1 MSEEM
6 RHALP
11 KGYEIEGYRIE
22 KVLGAGGF
30 GVTYLAHEIAINR
43 RVAIKEYLPN
53 GIAARGRDDVSV
65 HPISAADRENFQ
77 WGLDR
82 FRKEAQTLVTFRHNN
97 IVTVYRYFEANGTA
111 FLVMAYEDGESLA
124 KILERAGTLTE
135 DEINDLLG
143 PLLDGLAHVHGVGF
157 LHRDIK
163 PGNIYIRRDG
173 SPVLLDFGA
182 ARQALGGRSQSLTS
196 IVSAGYAPF
205 EQYTTRGNQGAWTDI
220 YALGGVLYR
229 ATTGERP
236 PDSPD
241 RIRDDPY
248 VPAVQVA
255 AGKYSETLLAAIDAA
270 LAVDEAHRPQ
280 SVAEWRTLF
289 EGGQLP
295 ARAAQPVP
303 GQEGA
308 TLRPAQGAS
317 AQLAT
322 GRPAATQPAKAA
334 PAATA
339 APNATAAMTQAP
351 RPKRG
356 ALAAAVIAGG
366 LLVLGAA
373 GAGAYF
379 YLDSQGE
386 SQAATF
392 IGKARTAIL
401 AGSLDE
407 AERLIADA
415 EKAKKDHPD
424 LDRIRAELKTARAAE
439 QAKIGQAG
447 TLLAQARAAI
457 QRRDLATAERL
468 IEQAAQLAP
477 SHPDLAGA
485 REALRAAKENASADQ
500 QVRTL
505 LGRAREAIAR
515 RAFDEAERLIADA
528 AKLSPNHAELA
539 SVREEL
545 RRAKDAGERTA
556 QVQRLLAQARDAIR
570 AKNFAEAERLIAELA
585 RLVPAGDRDLTAIRA
600 ELDAAKRGSPPDTN
614 ALDRLLEEARDAI
627 LRKDFATARRKL
639 DEAARISPS
648 DAGLA
653 QLRKQLADAE
663 AKERPGNG
671 TDYSNVTKTPNNLCR
686 PGTQRMVEATR
697 KLTLPAERYCTDA
710 DWSVRNVRAE
720 GANLLWRVPFTDG
733 HVDCA
738 CVRGT
743 GGTTTVPPPGTRTP
757 VPGVTKSPTNMCQ
770 PGSMRYVD
778 ATRTLALP
786 GVRYCST
793 PNWHVRDATTDGAGL
808 YWRVIF
814 SDGHVNCQC
823 TRSSAD
829 ATPSTELT
837 AVPGVTKT
845 PNNLCVTG
853 TQRMV
858 RTTLQLTLPSQR
870 YCTDADWSV
879 ADVKTDG
886 TTLFWNVPFTEG
898 VVACSC
904 RKR

>member
-43 RVAIKEYLPN
+43 RVAIKEYLPS

-65 HPISAADRENFQ
+65 HPLSAADRENFQ

-135 DEINDLLG
+135 EEINDLLG
-143 PLLDGLAHVHGVGF
+143 PLLDGLEHVHGVGF

-248 VPAVQVA
+248 VPAVRAA

-270 LAVDEAHRPQ
+270 LRVDEADRPQ
-280 SVAEWRTLF
+280 SVAEWRILFAGGTLP
-289 EGGQLP
+289 GRAP
-295 ARAAQPVP
+295 AQRD
-303 GQEGA
+303 EGA
-308 TLRPAQGAS
+308 TLGPALGAS

-322 GRPAATQPAKAA
+322 GQPTAGRAGQTGATGSTGQR
-334 PAATA
+334 
-339 APNATAAMTQAP
+339 Q

-356 ALAAAVIAGG
+356 MVAAVVLAGG

-379 YLDSQGE
+379 FLDSQGE
-386 SQAATF
+386 TQAADL
-392 IGKARTAIL
+392 IGKARAAIVSG
-401 AGSLDE
+401 ALDE
-407 AERLIADA
+407 AERLIAEA
-415 EKAKKDHPD
+415 EKAKKGHPD
-424 LDRIRAELKTARAAE
+424 LERVKSELKVARAAE
-439 QAKIGQAG
+439 QAKIQQAG
-447 TLLAQARAAI
+447 ALLGQARAAI
-457 QRRDLATAERL
+457 QRRDFASAERL
-468 IEQAAQLAP
+468 IEQAAQMAP
-477 SHPDLAGA
+477 AHPDLAA
-485 REALRAAKENASADQ
+485 VREALRAAKESASTDQ
-500 QVRTL
+500 QVRAL

-515 RAFDEAERLIADA
+515 RAFDDAERLIEEA
-528 AKLSPNHAELA
+528 AKLAPGHAELA
-539 SVREEL
+539 GAREEL
-545 RRAKDAGERTA
+545 RRARESGERTA
-556 QVQRLLAQARDAIR
+556 QIQRLLAQARDAIR
-570 AKNFAEAERLIAELA
+570 AKNYAEAERHIADLA
-585 RLVPAGDRDLTAIRA
+585 RIVPAGDRDLATIRS
-600 ELDAAKRGSPPDTN
+600 ELEAARRGTPPDTN
-614 ALDRLLEEARDAI
+614 VLDRVLEEARDAI
-627 LRKDFATARRKL
+627 ARKDFETARRKL
-639 DEAARISPS
+639 DEAARISPA
-648 DAGLA
+648 DAGVA
-653 QLRKQLADAE
+653 QIRKQLADAE
-663 AKERPGNG
+663 AKERSGSD
-671 TDYSNVTKTPNNLCR
+671 TDYSKVTKTPNNLCR

-697 KLTLPAERYCTDA
+697 KLTLPAVRYCTDA
-710 DWSVRNVRAE
+710 DWSVRDVRAE

-738 CVRGT
+738 CVRGA
-743 GGTTTVPPPGTRTP
+743 GGTTPVPTPGARTP
-757 VPGVTKSPTNMCQ
+757 VPGVTRSPLTMCQ
-770 PGSMRYVD
+770 PNSARYVD
-778 ATRTLALP
+778 ATRQLALP
-786 GVRYCST
+786 GARYCTT
-793 PNWHVRDATTDGAGL
+793 PNWHVRDATTDGASL
-808 YWRVIF
+808 YWRVVF

-823 TRSSAD
+823 SRSSAD
-829 ATPSTELT
+829 EAPKAPTTELT
-837 AVPGVTKT
+837 SVPGVTTT
-845 PNNLCVTG
+845 PNNLCVNG

-858 RTTLQLTLPSQR
+858 RTTRKLTLPSQR
-870 YCTDADWSV
+870 YCTDSDWRV

-886 TTLFWNVPFTEG
+886 TSIFWNVPFTEG

>member
-43 RVAIKEYLPN
+43 KVAIKEYLPS

-77 WGLDR
+77 WGLER

-135 DEINDLLG
+135 EEINDIIV
-143 PLLDGLAHVHGVGF
+143 PLLAGLEHVHSVGF

-205 EQYTTRGNQGAWTDI
+205 EQYTTRGNQGPWTDI
-220 YALGGVLYR
+220 YAFGGVLYR

-248 VPAVQVA
+248 VPARQAA
-255 AGKYSETLLAAIDAA
+255 AGKYSDALLGAIDAA
-270 LAVDEAHRPQ
+270 LEVDEANRPQ

-295 ARAAQPVP
+295 ERAPVP
-303 GQEGA
+303 AGREGS
-308 TLRPAQGAS
+308 TLRPGQGPS
-317 AQLAT
+317 AQLQT
-322 GRPAATQPAKAA
+322 GRPIAAQAGQTAPTGPIAQAK
-334 PAATA
+334 
-339 APNATAAMTQAP
+339 P
-351 RPKRG
+351 RRG
-356 ALAAAVIAGG
+356 MLAAAVIAGG

-379 YLDSQGE
+379 LLDSQGQT
-386 SQAATF
+386 QATEL
-392 IGKARTAIL
+392 IGKARAAITS
-401 AGSLDE
+401 GNLDE
-407 AERLIADA
+407 AERHIADA
-415 EKAKKDHPD
+415 EKAKRDHPE
-424 LDRIRAELKTARAAE
+424 LDKIRAELQAARAAE
-439 QAKIGQAG
+439 QDKIRRAG
-447 TLLAQARAAI
+447 TLLTQARAAI
-457 QRRDLATAERL
+457 LRRDFPAAERL
-468 IEQAAQLAP
+468 IDQAAQIAPNHPELA
-477 SHPDLAGA
+477 AV
-485 REALRAAKENASADQ
+485 REALRAAKEGASTDQ
-500 QVRTL
+500 QVRSL
-505 LGRAREAIAR
+505 LSRAREAIAR
-515 RAFDEAERLIADA
+515 RAFDEAERLIAEA
-528 AKLSPNHAELA
+528 ARLAPNHAELA

-545 RRAKDAGERTA
+545 RRAKESGERSE
-556 QVQRLLAQARDAIR
+556 QVQRLLSQARAAIR
-570 AKNFAEAERLIAELA
+570 AKNFDEAERLIGELA
-585 RLVPAGDRDLTAIRA
+585 RLVPANDRDLAAIRS
-600 ELDAAKRGSPPDTN
+600 ELDAAKRGSTPDTN

-627 LRKDFATARRKL
+627 LRRDFDTARRKL
-639 DEAARISPS
+639 DEAARISPN

-663 AKERPGNG
+663 RGSSPG
-671 TDYSNVTKTPNNLCR
+671 TDYSKITKTPNNLCQA
-686 PGTQRMVEATR
+686 GTQRMVEATR
-697 KLTLPAERYCTDA
+697 KLTLPAIRYCTDA
-710 DWSVRNVRAE
+710 DWNVRDVRAQ

-738 CVRGT
+738 CVRGA
-743 GGTTTVPPPGTRTP
+743 GGTTTTPDRGPRTA

-770 PGSMRYVD
+770 PGSMRYID
-778 ATRTLALP
+778 ATRSLPLP
-786 GVRYCST
+786 GSRYCT
-793 PNWHVRDATTDGAGL
+793 TADWNVREVTTDGVSL

-829 ATPSTELT
+829 ATPTTPTTPSTT
-837 AVPGVTKT
+837 MTTIPNVNTT

-858 RTTLQLTLPSQR
+858 RTTRKLTLPSHR
-870 YCTDADWSV
+870 YCTDSDWRVSGV
-879 ADVKTDG
+879 QTDG
-886 TTLFWNVPFTEG
+886 TNIYWNVPFTEG
-898 VVACSC
+898 AVSCSC

>member
-22 KVLGAGGF
+22 RVLGAGGF

-43 RVAIKEYLPN
+43 KVAIKEYLPS

-65 HPISAADRENFQ
+65 HPLSESDRENFQ
-77 WGLDR
+77 WGLER

-135 DEINDLLG
+135 EEINDIIV
-143 PLLDGLAHVHGVGF
+143 PLLAGLEHVHSVGF

-205 EQYTTRGNQGAWTDI
+205 EQYTTRGNQGPWTDI
-220 YALGGVLYR
+220 YAFGGVLYR
-229 ATTGERP
+229 ATVGDRP

-248 VPAVQVA
+248 VPAVQAA
-255 AGKYSETLLAAIDAA
+255 AGKYSETLLTAIDAA
-270 LAVDEAHRPQ
+270 LQVDEANRPQ

-295 ARAAQPVP
+295 ARAAQP
-303 GQEGA
+303 GRREEG
-308 TLRPAQGAS
+308 TLRPGQGAS
-317 AQLAT
+317 AQLPT
-322 GRPAATQPAKAA
+322 GRPIPKQAGPTA
-334 PAATA
+334 PTGPTA
-339 APNATAAMTQAP
+339 PPPKP
-351 RPKRG
+351 RRG
-356 ALAAAVIAGG
+356 MLAAAVIAGG
-366 LLVLGAA
+366 ILLLGVA

-379 YLDSQGE
+379 FLDSQGE
-386 SQAATF
+386 TQATEF
-392 IGKARTAIL
+392 IGKARAAIT

-415 EKAKKDHPD
+415 EKAKKGHPD
-424 LDRIRAELKTARAAE
+424 LDKIKAELQAARAQE
-439 QAKIGQAG
+439 QAKIRQAG
-447 TLLAQARAAI
+447 TLLAQARTAI
-457 QRRDLATAERL
+457 QQRNLTRAEQL

-477 SHPDLAGA
+477 NHPDLAAA
-485 REALRAAKENASADQ
+485 RDALRAAKESAGTDQ

-505 LGRAREAIAR
+505 LSRAREAIGR
-515 RAFDEAERLIADA
+515 RAFDEAERLIAEA
-528 AKLSPNHAELA
+528 AKLSPSHADLA
-539 SVREEL
+539 AVREEL
-545 RRAKDAGERTA
+545 RRAKESGERSA
-556 QVQRLLAQARDAIR
+556 QVQRLLTQARDAIR
-570 AKNFAEAERLIAELA
+570 ARNFTEAERLIGELA
-585 RLVPAGDRDLTAIRA
+585 RLVPANDRDLAALRS
-600 ELDAAKRGSPPDTN
+600 ELEAAKRGSPPDTA

-627 LRKDFATARRKL
+627 QRKDFDTARRKL

-653 QLRKQLADAE
+653 QLRRELADAE
-663 AKERPGNG
+663 AKERPGPG
-671 TDYSNVTKTPNNLCR
+671 TDYSKITKTPTNLCR

-697 KLTLPAERYCTDA
+697 KLSLPEVRYCTDA
-710 DWSVRNVRAE
+710 DWNVRNVRAE

-738 CVRGT
+738 CVRGA
-743 GGTTTVPPPGTRTP
+743 GGTTTDPTPGRRTP
-757 VPGVTKSPTNMCQ
+757 VSGVTKTPMNMCQ
-770 PGSMRYVD
+770 PGSMRYVN
-778 ATRTLALP
+778 ATRTLPLP
-786 GVRYCST
+786 GQRYCSSADW
-793 PNWHVRDATTDGAGL
+793 NVREVATDGVSL

-814 SDGHVNCQC
+814 SDGYVNCQC

-829 ATPSTELT
+829 STPTTPATPSTTMT
-837 AVPGVTKT
+837 AIPNVQTT
-845 PNNLCVTG
+845 PNNLCVSG

-858 RTTLQLTLPSQR
+858 RTTRKLTLPGHR
-870 YCTDADWSV
+870 YCTDSDWRV
-879 ADVKTDG
+879 NGVQTDG
-886 TTLFWNVPFTEG
+886 TNIYWNVPFTEG
-898 VVACSC
+898 TVACAC

>member
-1 MSEEM
+1 MTEEM

-30 GVTYLAHEIAINR
+30 GITYLAHEISINR
-43 RVAIKEYLPN
+43 KVAIKEYLPS

-65 HPISAADRENFQ
+65 HPLSSSDRENFQ

-82 FRKEAQTLVTFRHNN
+82 FRKEAQTLVTFHHNN

-135 DEINDLLG
+135 EEIHDILV
-143 PLLDGLAHVHGVGF
+143 PLLSGLEHVHKAGF

-220 YALGGVLYR
+220 YAFGGVLYR

-248 VPAVQVA
+248 VPAVKAA
-255 AGKYSETLLAAIDAA
+255 AGKYSETLLVAIDAA
-270 LAVDEAHRPQ
+270 LEVDEARRPQ
-280 SVAEWRTLF
+280 SVAEWRGLFQGQPLAARPEGTLR
-289 EGGQLP
+289 P
-295 ARAAQPVP
+295 DS
-303 GQEGA
+303 A
-308 TLRPAQGAS
+308 TLRPGQGSS

-322 GRPAATQPAKAA
+322 GRRATG
-334 PAATA
+334 TA
-339 APNATAAMTQAP
+339 AKTQAP
-351 RPKRG
+351 KSRRG
-356 ALAAAVIAGG
+356 MLAAAVIAGS

-373 GAGAYF
+373 GAGTYF
-379 YLDSQGE
+379 YLHSQDE
-386 SQAATF
+386 QQAAEM
-392 IGKARTAIL
+392 IGKARSAITAG
-401 AGSLDE
+401 ALDD

-424 LDRIRAELKTARAAE
+424 LDKVKLELKAARAAE
-439 QAKIGQAG
+439 QAKIGQARV
-447 TLLAQARAAI
+447 LLGQARAAI
-457 QRRDLATAERL
+457 ARRDFASAERF
-468 IEQAAQLAP
+468 IDQAAQLAP
-477 SHPDLAGA
+477 NLGEIADVRAALKSA
-485 REALRAAKENASADQ
+485 REGAGVDE
-500 QVRTL
+500 QVRAL
-505 LGRAREAIAR
+505 LTRARQAIGR

-528 AKLSPNHAELA
+528 AKLSPSHADLA
-539 SVREEL
+539 AIREEL
-545 RRAKDAGERTA
+545 RRAKESGERSA
-556 QVQRLLAQARDAIR
+556 EVQRLLQQARAAIQ
-570 AKNFAEAERLIAELA
+570 AKNFPEAERLIAELA
-585 RLVPAGDRDLTAIRA
+585 KLLPANAYELATIRS
-600 ELDAAKRGSPPDTN
+600 ELEAARRGTSDAT

-627 LRKDFATARRKL
+627 LKKDFATARRKL
-639 DEAARISPS
+639 DEAARISPN

-653 QLRKQLADAE
+653 QLRQELADAE
-663 AKERPGNG
+663 AKSRGNG
-671 TDYSNVTKTPNNLCR
+671 TDYSKVTKTPNNLCR

-697 KLTLPAERYCTDA
+697 KLSLPAVRYCTDA
-710 DWSVRNVRAE
+710 DWNVRDVRAD

-733 HVDCA
+733 YVDCA
-738 CVRGT
+738 CVRGA
-743 GGTTTVPPPGTRTP
+743 GGTVPDRPVGPRTA
-757 VPGVTKSPTNMCQ
+757 VPNVSKSPVNMCQ
-770 PGSMRYVD
+770 PGSMRFVD
-778 ATRTLALP
+778 ATRTLAMP
-786 GVRYCST
+786 GQRYCAT
-793 PNWHVRDATTDGAGL
+793 PDWNVRQVQTDGVSL
-808 YWRVIF
+808 YWQVIF

-829 ATPSTELT
+829 AGPTTPATPTSTMT
-837 AVPGVTKT
+837 PIPGVTTT
-845 PNNLCVTG
+845 PNNLCVSG
-853 TQRMV
+853 SQRMV
-858 RTTLQLTLPSQR
+858 RTTRKLTLPSKR
-870 YCTDADWSV
+870 YCTDADWRVNGV
-879 ADVKTDG
+879 ATDG
-886 TTLFWNVPFTEG
+886 TNVYWNVPFEEG
-898 VVACSC
+898 AVACAC

>member
-43 RVAIKEYLPN
+43 RVAIKEYLPS

-65 HPISAADRENFQ
+65 HPLSAADRENFQ

-135 DEINDLLG
+135 EEINDLLG
-143 PLLDGLAHVHGVGF
+143 PLLDGLEHVHSVGF

-248 VPAVQVA
+248 VPAVQAA
-255 AGKYSETLLAAIDAA
+255 AGKYSETLLAAIDAS

-280 SVAEWRTLF
+280 SVAEWRALF
-289 EGGQLP
+289 AGGQLP
-295 ARAAQPVP
+295 ARAAPS

-308 TLRPAQGAS
+308 TLRPGKGAS
-317 AQLAT
+317 AQLPT
-322 GRPAATQPAKAA
+322 GRPIAAKPGQTA
-334 PAATA
+334 PTA
-339 APNATAAMTQAP
+339 AAAMTHAP
-351 RPKRG
+351 KQKRG
-356 ALAAAVIAGG
+356 MLAAAVIAGG
-366 LLVLGAA
+366 ILVLGGA

-386 SQAATF
+386 TRAADF
-392 IGKARTAIL
+392 IGKARSAIT

-415 EKAKKDHPD
+415 EKARKDHPD
-424 LDRIRAELKTARAAE
+424 LDKIKAELQAARAAE
-439 QAKIGQAG
+439 QGKVRQAG
-447 TLLAQARAAI
+447 TLLTQARAAI
-457 QRRDLATAERL
+457 ARRDLVTAERL

-477 SHPDLAGA
+477 NHPDLSAV
-485 REALRAAKENASADQ
+485 REALRAAKENASTDQ
-500 QVRTL
+500 QVRAL
-505 LGRAREAIAR
+505 IGRAREAIAR
-515 RAFDEAERLIADA
+515 RAYDEAERLIAEA
-528 AKLSPNHAELA
+528 AKLSPNHADLA
-539 SVREEL
+539 SAREEL
-545 RRAKDAGERTA
+545 RRAKESGERTA
-556 QVQRLLAQARDAIR
+556 QVQRLLSQARDAIR
-570 AKNFAEAERLIAELA
+570 AKNFSEAERLIAELA
-585 RLVPAGDRDLTAIRA
+585 RLVPAGDRDLAAIRS
-600 ELDAAKRGSPPDTN
+600 ELDAAKRGTPPDTN

-627 LRKDFATARRKL
+627 LRKDFDTARRKL

-663 AKERPGNG
+663 AKERPANG
-671 TDYSNVTKTPNNLCR
+671 TDYSKVTKTPNNLCR
-686 PGTQRMVEATR
+686 PGSQRMVEATR
-697 KLTLPAERYCTDA
+697 KLTLPAIRYCTDA

-743 GGTTTVPPPGTRTP
+743 GGTPTVPPPGEKTP
-757 VPGVTKSPTNMCQ
+757 VPGITKSPTNMCQ

-778 ATRTLALP
+778 ATRTLAMP
-786 GVRYCST
+786 GARYCTT
-793 PNWHVRDATTDGAGL
+793 PNWNVRDTTTDGVSL

-829 ATPSTELT
+829 SSPTTPSTALT
-837 AVPGVTKT
+837 AIPGVTTT
-845 PNNLCVTG
+845 PNNLCVGG

-858 RTTLQLTLPSQR
+858 RTTRKLTLPSQR
-870 YCTDADWSV
+870 YCTDGDWRV

-886 TTLFWNVPFTEG
+886 TSIFWNVPFTEG